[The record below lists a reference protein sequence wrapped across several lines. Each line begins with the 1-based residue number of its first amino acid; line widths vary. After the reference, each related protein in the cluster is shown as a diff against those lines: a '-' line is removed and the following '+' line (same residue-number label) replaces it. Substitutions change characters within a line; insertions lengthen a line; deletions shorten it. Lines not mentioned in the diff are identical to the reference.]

1 MALGSLLPELQPG
14 GAGRT
19 PLIERVAQWAAEK
32 PEAPA
37 FTFVDYS
44 VNPAGAKVTL
54 SWAEAHRRARAMAV
68 RLRQSA
74 EPGERAALLLPQTLE
89 YMMTML
95 GALYSHVVAVPLFS
109 PDLPGHAD
117 RLIGAYRD
125 SEPAVIVTSRNALPH
140 VEKFLADQDVP
151 KPREII
157 FAEEVD
163 EALADRWQNEPIG
176 FDDLA
181 YLQYTSGSTRRPA
194 GVEITHGNVTANA
207 AQLWAGWA
215 PEKPNPELVSW
226 LPLFHDMGLIA
237 TMAMPLVN
245 GDHAI
250 YTDPVSFIM
259 NPVRWLELIAE
270 RPNKNVY
277 TAGPNFAYEYV
288 ASMATPERIA
298 KLDLTGLTA
307 CLNGAEPIRTST
319 LRTFAETFAPA
330 GLRPGAQVP
339 GYGLA
344 EATVFVTAAGDD
356 TPPKMIKVDRAA
368 LTQGELRLRDG
379 DPGADGGA
387 EADGG
392 AGAGGGADGSAEAD
406 GGAEG
411 ISTLVSCGRA
421 VGQLV
426 AIVDPETRIERPDGR
441 VGEIWVHGPN
451 TAPGY
456 WRNSERS
463 QDTFGGEL
471 AEPGELPA
479 GPWMKTG
486 DYGVIHE
493 GELYVTGR
501 IKDLIIV
508 DGRNHYPQDIE
519 VTTQEA
525 HPAVRHDHVAAFAVQ
540 GEETE
545 LLVVVAERN
554 RRVPLA
560 RLDLAEVESA
570 VRGAINVEHEMSVH
584 EFVMVEPGA
593 VARTS
598 SGKIARSATRQ
609 RFEAGELPTTEAR
622 LAGRK

>member
-1 MALGSLLPELQPG
+1 MALGSLLPELLPG
-14 GAGRT
+14 GSGRT
-19 PLIERVAQWAAEK
+19 PLIERVARWAREK
-32 PEAPA
+32 PDAPA

-44 VNPAGAKVTL
+44 LDPAGRHITL
-54 SWAEAHRRARAMAV
+54 NWAEADRRARATAV
-68 RLRQSA
+68 ALRQVTG
-74 EPGERAALLLPQTLE
+74 PGERAALLLPQTLE

-95 GALYSHVVAVPLFS
+95 GAMYAHVVAVPLFS

-117 RLIGAYRD
+117 RLLGAYTD
-125 SEPAVIVTSRNALPH
+125 SEPAVIVTTRNALPH
-140 VEKFLADQDVP
+140 VEKFLADSDVP
-151 KPREII
+151 QPKEIL

-163 EALADRWQNEPIG
+163 EALADSWEDEPIG

-215 PEKPNPELVSW
+215 PEKPDPELVSW

-237 TMAMPLVN
+237 TMALPLVR

-259 NPVRWLELIAE
+259 NPMRWLQLIAA
-270 RPNKNVY
+270 RPGKNVY

-288 ASMATPERIA
+288 ASTASPEKLA
-298 KLDLTGLTA
+298 GLDLSGLTT

-319 LRTFAETFAPA
+319 LSTFADALAPA
-330 GLRPGAQVP
+330 GLRPGAQAP

-344 EATVFVTAAGDD
+344 EATVFVTAAAEDV
-356 TPPKMIKVDRAA
+356 PPKIISVDREL
-368 LTQGELRLRDG
+368 LTQGELRLC
-379 DPGADGGA
+379 GADA
-387 EADGG
+387 ERA
-392 AGAGGGADGSAEAD
+392 
-406 GGAEG
+406 
-411 ISTLVSCGRA
+411 STLVSCGRPS
-421 VGQLV
+421 GQIV
-426 AIVDPETRIERPDGR
+426 AIVDPDARTEQPDGR

-451 TAPGY
+451 TAAGY

-471 AEPGELPA
+471 AEPAGLPA
-479 GPWMKTG
+479 GPWTKTG
-486 DYGVIHE
+486 DYGVVHE

-519 VTTQEA
+519 VTAQEA
-525 HPAVRHDHVAAFAVQ
+525 HPAVRPDHVAAFALP

-545 LLVVVAERN
+545 RLIVVAERN
-554 RRVPLA
+554 RRVPLG
-560 RLDLAEVESA
+560 RLDLDEVEAA
-570 VRGAINVEHEMSVH
+570 VRGAVNVEHEMSVH
-584 EFVMVEPGA
+584 EFLLIEPGG
-593 VARTS
+593 VSRTS
-598 SGKIARSATRQ
+598 SGKIARAATR
-609 RFEAGELPTTEAR
+609 RRYLDGGLPTTAAR
-622 LAGRK
+622 LASRR

>member
-1 MALGSLLPELQPG
+1 MALGSLLPDLLPG
-14 GAGRT
+14 GSGRT
-19 PLIERVAQWAAEK
+19 PLIERVARWAKEK
-32 PEAPA
+32 PDAPA
-37 FTFVDYS
+37 YTFVDYS
-44 VNPAGAKVTL
+44 RDPSGIHITAT
-54 SWAEAHRRARAMAV
+54 WAETDRRARATAAT
-68 RLRQSA
+68 LRQVTG
-74 EPGERAALLLPQTLE
+74 PGERAALLLPQTLE

-95 GALYSHVVAVPLFS
+95 GAMHAHVIAVPLFS

-117 RLIGAYRD
+117 RLIGAYTD
-125 SEPAVIVTSRNALPH
+125 AEPAVIVTTRNAHPH
-140 VEKFLADQDVP
+140 VEKFLADHDVP
-151 KPREII
+151 QPKEIV
-157 FAEEVD
+157 FAD
-163 EALADRWQNEPIG
+163 EIDLSLADKWEKEPVA

-237 TMAMPLVN
+237 TMALPLVR

-259 NPVRWLELIAE
+259 NPMRWLQLISE
-270 RPNKNVY
+270 RPGKNVY

-288 ASMATPERIA
+288 ASQATPEKIA
-298 KLDLTGLTA
+298 GLDLSGLTT

-319 LRTFAETFAPA
+319 LSMFAEAFAPA
-330 GLRPGAQVP
+330 GLRPSAQAP

-344 EATVFVTAAGDD
+344 EATVFVSAAAEDA
-356 TPPKMIKVDRAA
+356 PPKVVHADRDA
-368 LTQGELRLRDG
+368 LTEGELVPCD
-379 DPGADGGA
+379 
-387 EADGG
+387 E
-392 AGAGGGADGSAEAD
+392 GSERTSA
-406 GGAEG
+406 
-411 ISTLVSCGRA
+411 LVSCGRPY
-421 VGQLV
+421 GQIV
-426 AIVDPETRIERPDGR
+426 AIVDPDACVERPDGR
-441 VGEIWVHGPN
+441 IGEIWVHGPN

-463 QDTFGGEL
+463 QDTFGGTL
-471 AEPGELPA
+471 TDPGELPA

-486 DYGVIHE
+486 DYGVIHD

-519 VTTQEA
+519 VTAQEA
-525 HPAVRHDHVAAFAVQ
+525 HPAIRPDHVAAFALP

-545 LLVVVAERN
+545 RLVVVAERN
-554 RRVPLA
+554 RRVPLG
-560 RLDLAEVESA
+560 RLDIDEVESA
-570 VRGAINVEHEMSVH
+570 VRSAINVEHEMSVH
-584 EFVMVEPGA
+584 EFLLIEPGG
-593 VARTS
+593 VSRTS

-609 RFEAGELPTTEAR
+609 RYLDGELPTTEAR
-622 LAGRK
+622 LASRK

>member
-1 MALGSLLPELQPG
+1 MALGSLLPELLPG
-14 GAGRT
+14 GSGRT
-19 PLIERVAQWAAEK
+19 PLIERVARWAREK
-32 PEAPA
+32 PDAPA
-37 FTFVDYS
+37 YTFVDYS
-44 VNPAGAKVTL
+44 ADPSGAHRTL
-54 SWAEAHRRARAMAV
+54 SWAETDRRARAMAV
-68 RLRQSA
+68 TLRQVSG
-74 EPGERAALLLPQTLE
+74 PGERAALLLPQTLE

-95 GALYSHVVAVPLFS
+95 GALYSHVIAVPLFS

-117 RLIGAYRD
+117 RLIGAYAD
-125 SEPAVIVTSRNALPH
+125 AEPAVIVTTRNALPH
-140 VEKFLADQDVP
+140 VEKFLADHDVP
-151 KPREII
+151 QPKEIL

-163 EALADRWQNEPIG
+163 LSLADRWQDEAIA
-176 FDDLA
+176 FDDIA

-237 TMAMPLVN
+237 TMALPLVR

-259 NPVRWLELIAE
+259 NPMRWLQLIAE
-270 RPNKNVY
+270 RPGKNVY

-288 ASMATPERIA
+288 ASMAAPEKIA
-298 KLDLTGLTA
+298 DLDLSGLTT

-319 LRTFAETFAPA
+319 LSMFADALAPA
-330 GLRPGAQVP
+330 GLRPGAQAP

-344 EATVFVTAAGDD
+344 EATVFVTAAAEDV
-356 TPPKMIKVDRAA
+356 PPKIISVDREA
-368 LTQGELRLRDG
+368 LTQGDLRLRED
-379 DPGADGGA
+379 GADGTS
-387 EADGG
+387 E
-392 AGAGGGADGSAEAD
+392 
-406 GGAEG
+406 
-411 ISTLVSCGRA
+411 LVSCGRPC
-421 VGQLV
+421 GQIV
-426 AIVDPETRIERPDGR
+426 AIVDPEARVEQPDGR

-471 AEPGELPA
+471 AEPGDLPS

-486 DYGVIHE
+486 DYGVVHE

-519 VTTQEA
+519 VTAQEA
-525 HPAVRHDHVAAFAVQ
+525 HPAIRPDHVAAFALT

-545 LLVVVAERN
+545 RLVVVAERN
-554 RRVPLA
+554 RRVPLG
-560 RLDLAEVESA
+560 RLDVDEVESA
-570 VRGAINVEHEMSVH
+570 VRAAVNVEHEMSVH
-584 EFVMVEPGA
+584 DFVLIEPGG
-593 VARTS
+593 VSRTS
-598 SGKIARSATRQ
+598 SGKIARAATRQ
-609 RFEAGELPTTEAR
+609 RYLDGALATTAAR
-622 LAGRK
+622 LASRK

>member
-1 MALGSLLPELQPG
+1 MALGSLLPELLPG
-14 GAGRT
+14 GSGRT
-19 PLIERVAQWAAEK
+19 PLIERLARWAEEK
-32 PEAPA
+32 PDAPA

-44 VNPAGAKVTL
+44 LDPAGARITL
-54 SWAEAHRRARAMAV
+54 DWAGTHRRARAMAA
-68 RLRQSA
+68 RLRQA
-74 EPGERAALLLPQTLE
+74 TVPGERAALLLPQTLD

-95 GALYSHVVAVPLFS
+95 GALYAHVVAVPLFS

-117 RLIGAYRD
+117 RLIGAYAD

-140 VEKFLADQDVP
+140 VEKFLADHDVP
-151 KPREII
+151 QPKEIV

-163 EALADRWQNEPIG
+163 PALADTWQDEPIG

-215 PEKPNPELVSW
+215 PEKPEPELVSW

-237 TMAMPLVN
+237 TMALPLVR

-259 NPVRWLELIAE
+259 NPMRWMELIAE
-270 RPNKNVY
+270 RPGKNVY

-288 ASMATPERIA
+288 ASMATPEKLA
-298 KLDLTGLTA
+298 GLDLSGLTT

-319 LRTFAETFAPA
+319 LSTFAEAFADA
-330 GLRPGAQVP
+330 GLRPGAQAP

-344 EATVFVTAAGDD
+344 EATVFVTAAAEDV
-356 TPPKMIKVDRAA
+356 PPKIISVDREA
-368 LTQGELRLRDG
+368 LTQGELRPCD
-379 DPGADGGA
+379 
-387 EADGG
+387 
-392 AGAGGGADGSAEAD
+392 AGSERA
-406 GGAEG
+406 
-411 ISTLVSCGRA
+411 STLVSCGGPS
-421 VGQLV
+421 GQIV
-426 AIVDPETRIERPDGR
+426 AIVDPDARAEQPDGR

-451 TAPGY
+451 TAAGY

-463 QDTFGGEL
+463 QDVFGGEL
-471 AEPGELPA
+471 AEPGDLPA
-479 GPWMKTG
+479 GPWMRTG

-525 HPAVRHDHVAAFAVQ
+525 HPAIRPDHVAAFALP

-545 LLVVVAERN
+545 RLVVVAERN
-554 RRVPLA
+554 RRVPLG
-560 RLDLAEVESA
+560 RLDVEEVEAA
-570 VRGAINVEHEMSVH
+570 VRGAVNVEHEMSVH
-584 EFVMVEPGA
+584 EFVLIEPGG
-593 VARTS
+593 VSRTS

-609 RFEAGELPTTEAR
+609 RYLDGALPTTAAR
-622 LAGRK
+622 LASRK

>member
-1 MALGSLLPELQPG
+1 MALGSLLPDLLPG
-14 GAGRT
+14 GSGRT
-19 PLIERVAQWAAEK
+19 PLIERVARWAREK
-32 PEAPA
+32 PDAPA
-37 FTFVDYS
+37 YTFVDYS
-44 VNPAGAKVTL
+44 ADPSGAHLTL
-54 SWAEAHRRARAMAV
+54 SWAETDRRARATAV
-68 RLRQSA
+68 TLRRVTG
-74 EPGERAALLLPQTLE
+74 PGERAALLLPQTLE

-95 GALYSHVVAVPLFS
+95 GSLYSHVIAVPLFS

-117 RLIGAYRD
+117 RLIGAYTD
-125 SEPAVIVTSRNALPH
+125 AEPAVIVTTRNALPH
-140 VEKFLADQDVP
+140 VEKFLADHDVP
-151 KPREII
+151 QPKEIV

-163 EALADRWQNEPIG
+163 LSLADQWQDEAID
-176 FDDLA
+176 FDDIA

-207 AQLWAGWA
+207 AQLWAGWS

-237 TMAMPLVN
+237 TMALPLVR

-259 NPVRWLELIAE
+259 NPMRWLQLISE
-270 RPNKNVY
+270 RPGKNVY

-288 ASMATPERIA
+288 ASMASPEKIA
-298 KLDLTGLTA
+298 DLDLSGLTT

-319 LRTFAETFAPA
+319 LSMFADALAPA
-330 GLRPGAQVP
+330 GLRPGAQAP

-344 EATVFVTAAGDD
+344 EATVFVTAAAEDV
-356 TPPKMIKVDRAA
+356 PPKIISVDRDA
-368 LTQGELRLRDG
+368 LTQGELRLREDDG
-379 DPGADGGA
+379 EGT
-387 EADGG
+387 
-392 AGAGGGADGSAEAD
+392 SA
-406 GGAEG
+406 
-411 ISTLVSCGRA
+411 LVSCGRPC
-421 VGQLV
+421 GQIV
-426 AIVDPETRIERPDGR
+426 AIVDPEARAEQPDGR

-471 AEPGELPA
+471 AEPGDLPS

-486 DYGVIHE
+486 DYGVVHE

-519 VTTQEA
+519 VTAQEA
-525 HPAVRHDHVAAFAVQ
+525 HPAVRPDHVAAFALT

-545 LLVVVAERN
+545 RLVVVAERN
-554 RRVPLA
+554 RRVPLG
-560 RLDLAEVESA
+560 RLDVDEVESA
-570 VRGAINVEHEMSVH
+570 VRAAVNVEHEMSVH
-584 EFVMVEPGA
+584 DFLLIEPGG
-593 VARTS
+593 VSRTS
-598 SGKIARSATRQ
+598 SGKIARAATRQ
-609 RFEAGELPTTEAR
+609 RYLDGDLPTTAAR
-622 LAGRK
+622 LASRK

>member
-14 GAGRT
+14 GAGRV
-19 PLIERVAQWAAEK
+19 PLIERLPRWAAER
-32 PEAPA
+32 AGDPA
-37 FTFVDYS
+37 WTFVDYS
-44 VNPAGAKVTL
+44 ADPAGVHITL
-54 SWAEAHRRARAMAV
+54 TWAEADRRARAMAV
-68 RLRQSA
+68 RLRQVA
-74 EPGERAALLLPQTLE
+74 EPGDRAALLLPQTLD
-89 YMMTML
+89 YMVTML

-109 PDLPGHAD
+109 PDLPGHAE

-125 SEPAVIVTSRNALPH
+125 SEPAVIVTSRNSLPH

-151 KPREII
+151 APKEII
-157 FAEEVD
+157 FAEELD
-163 EALADRWQNEPIG
+163 LGLADGWADEPIG

-194 GVEITHGNVTANA
+194 GVEITHGNVTSNA
-207 AQLWAGWA
+207 MQLWSGWA
-215 PEKPNPELVSW
+215 PEKPDPELVSW

-237 TMAMPLVN
+237 TMALPMVS

-270 RPNKNVY
+270 RPAKNVY

-288 ASMATPERIA
+288 ASMVTPEKLA
-298 KLDLTGLTA
+298 ELDLSGLTT

-319 LRTFAETFAPA
+319 LAMFADALAPA
-330 GLRPGAQVP
+330 GLDAGAQAP

-344 EATVFVTAAGDD
+344 EATVFVTAAADPA
-356 TPPKMIKVDRAA
+356 PPRILHVDRDA
-368 LTQGELRLRDG
+368 LTQGVLTL
-379 DPGADGGA
+379 AD
-387 EADGG
+387 E
-392 AGAGGGADGSAEAD
+392 GSERASA
-406 GGAEG
+406 
-411 ISTLVSCGRA
+411 LVSCGGPQ
-421 VGQLV
+421 GQYV
-426 AIVDPETRIERPDGR
+426 AIVDPETRREQPDGT

-471 AEPGELPA
+471 AEPGDLPA

-486 DYGVIHE
+486 DYGVLHG

-508 DGRNHYPQDIE
+508 DGRNHYPQDLE

-525 HPAVRHDHVAAFAVQ
+525 HEAVRPDHVAAFAVAT
-540 GEETE
+540 GSGTEE
-545 LLVVVAERN
+545 LVIVAERN

-560 RLDLAEVESA
+560 RLDLAEVADA
-570 VRGAINVEHEMSVH
+570 VRGAVNVEHEMSVK
-584 EFVMVEPGA
+584 EFLLIEPGG
-593 VARTS
+593 VSRTS
-598 SGKIARSATRQ
+598 SGKIARAATRQ
-609 RFEAGELPTTEAR
+609 RYLDGALPTSAAR
-622 LAGRK
+622 IASRK

>member
-1 MALGSLLPELQPG
+1 MALGSLLPELLPG

-19 PLIERVAQWAAEK
+19 PLIERLARWAREK
-32 PEAPA
+32 PDAPA

-44 VNPAGAKVTL
+44 LDPSGVHITYD
-54 SWAEAHRRARAMAV
+54 WAETDRRARALAV
-68 RLRQSA
+68 RLRQAA
-74 EPGERAALLLPQTLE
+74 EPGDRAALLLPQTLE
-89 YMMTML
+89 YMMAML
-95 GALYSHVVAVPLFS
+95 GALYAHVVAVPLFS

-117 RLIGAYRD
+117 RLIGAYTD
-125 SEPAVIVTSRNALPH
+125 AEPTVIVTSRNALPH
-140 VEKFLADQDVP
+140 VEKFLADHDVP
-151 KPREII
+151 QPKEIV

-163 EALADRWQNEPIG
+163 PALGEGWTDEPFG

-207 AQLWAGWA
+207 IQLWSGWA
-215 PEKPNPELVSW
+215 PEKPDPELVSW

-237 TMAMPLVN
+237 TMALPLVR

-259 NPVRWLELIAE
+259 NPLRWMELIAA
-270 RPNKNVY
+270 RPGKNVY

-288 ASMATPERIA
+288 ATSATPE
-298 KLDLTGLTA
+298 KLEGLDLSGLTT

-319 LRTFAETFAPA
+319 LSMFAEALAPA
-330 GLRPGAQVP
+330 GLRPGAQAP

-344 EATVFVTAAGDD
+344 EATVFVTAAADD
-356 TPPKMIKVDRAA
+356 APPQTIAVDREA
-368 LTQGELRLRDG
+368 LTGGELRLG
-379 DPGADGGA
+379 DPDS
-387 EADGG
+387 DRT
-392 AGAGGGADGSAEAD
+392 
-406 GGAEG
+406 
-411 ISTLVSCGRA
+411 STLVSCGRPS
-421 VGQLV
+421 GQLV
-426 AIVDPETRIERPDGR
+426 AIVDPDARREQPDGR

-486 DYGVIHE
+486 DYGVVHE

-525 HPAVRHDHVAAFAVQ
+525 HPAVRPDHVAAFALT
-540 GEETE
+540 GADTE
-545 LLVVVAERN
+545 RLVVVAERN
-554 RRVPLA
+554 RRVPLG
-560 RLDLAEVESA
+560 RLDPEEVEAA
-570 VRGAINVEHEMSVH
+570 VRAAVNVEHEMSVH
-584 EFVMVEPGA
+584 DFVLIEPGG
-593 VARTS
+593 VSRTS
-598 SGKIARSATRQ
+598 SGKIARAATRQ
-609 RFEAGELPTTEAR
+609 RYLDGVLPTTAAK
-622 LAGRK
+622 LASRK

>member
-14 GAGRT
+14 GTGRV
-19 PLIERVAQWAAEK
+19 PLIERIARWAAEK
-32 PEAPA
+32 PDAPA

-44 VNPAGAKVTL
+44 LDPAGAEITL
-54 SWAEAHRRARAMAV
+54 TWAETDRRARSMAA
-68 RLRQSA
+68 RLRASA
-74 EPGERAALLLPQTLE
+74 EPGERVALLLPQTLE

-95 GALYSHVVAVPLFS
+95 GAMYARIVAVPLFS

-117 RLIGAYRD
+117 RLIGAYTD
-125 SEPAVIVTSRNALPH
+125 SEPALIATSRNALPH
-140 VEKFLADQDVP
+140 VEKFLADHDVP
-151 KPREII
+151 RPREIV
-157 FAEEVD
+157 FADEVPD
-163 EALADRWQNEPIG
+163 AEWAYEPIG

-207 AQLWAGWA
+207 AQLWSGWA
-215 PEKPNPELVSW
+215 PERPDPELVSW

-237 TMAMPLVN
+237 TMALPLVR

-259 NPVRWLELIAE
+259 NPLRWMELIAA

-277 TAGPNFAYEYV
+277 TAGPNFSYEYV
-288 ASMATPERIA
+288 ASMATPEKLA
-298 KLDLTGLTA
+298 ELDLSGLVT
-307 CLNGAEPIRTST
+307 CLNGAEPIRPAT
-319 LRTFAETFAPA
+319 LSAFADAFAGA
-330 GLRPGAQVP
+330 GLRPGAQAP

-344 EATVFVTAAGDD
+344 EATVFVTAAAEDA
-356 TPPKMIKVDRAA
+356 PPKIVEVDRDA
-368 LTQGELRLRDG
+368 LREGRFT
-379 DPGADGGA
+379 P
-387 EADGG
+387 
-392 AGAGGGADGSAEAD
+392 
-406 GGAEG
+406 AEG
-411 ISTLVSCGRA
+411 GNPLVSCGRPI
-421 VGQLV
+421 GQLV
-426 AIVDPETRIERPDGR
+426 AIVDPESRIEQPDGR

-471 AEPGELPA
+471 AEPGPLPA
-479 GPWMKTG
+479 GPWMRTG
-486 DYGVIHE
+486 DYGVVHE

-519 VTTQEA
+519 LTTQEA
-525 HPAVRHDHVAAFAVQ
+525 HQAVRPDHVAAFAVQ
-540 GEETE
+540 GEGTE
-545 LLVVVAERN
+545 RLVVVAERN

-560 RLDLAEVESA
+560 RLDLEEVEAA
-570 VRGAINVEHEMSVH
+570 VRAAITVEHEMGVH

-593 VARTS
+593 VSRTS
-598 SGKIARSATRQ
+598 SGKIARAATRT
-609 RFEAGELPTTEAR
+609 RYLDGELPSTAR
-622 LAGRK
+622 RIAGRD